1 MTIGLEIQ
9 VLYSKSWLMLIA
21 YHLQMALVNAF
32 CSVVYLLLLLLFLTS
47 HSKAEEDQCRYELN
61 NIPYIMFNGQR
72 LPDHAYIDIALLGDL
87 PANSLQC
94 HTDLSSCCGDSGT
107 GHSGEWFLPNG
118 LVVGTTSAGYSVRE
132 NAQRLDLLYEEVS
145 EDNGDMS
152 PRISG
157 IYRCALPTTAEN
169 DIGNTA
175 RASVHVGLYA
185 IESKLLK
192 CNKI

>member
-1 MTIGLEIQ
+1 
-9 VLYSKSWLMLIA
+9 MLVA
-21 YHLQMALVNAF
+21 YHLQMALVNVF
-32 CSVVYLLLLLLFLTS
+32 CSVVYLLLLLLFLT
-47 HSKAEEDQCRYELN
+47 KAEEDQCRYELS
-61 NIPYIMFNGQR
+61 NIPYITFNGQQ

-94 HTDLSSCCGDSGT
+94 HTDLSSCCGASGT

-118 LVVGTTSAGYSVRE
+118 LEVGTAISAGYSVIE
-132 NAQRLDLLYEEVS
+132 NPQRLDLIYRGDS
-145 EDNGDMS
+145 DNDDGTN
-152 PRISG
+152 PLISG

-185 IESKLLK
+185 VESKLLK
-192 CNKI
+192 CI